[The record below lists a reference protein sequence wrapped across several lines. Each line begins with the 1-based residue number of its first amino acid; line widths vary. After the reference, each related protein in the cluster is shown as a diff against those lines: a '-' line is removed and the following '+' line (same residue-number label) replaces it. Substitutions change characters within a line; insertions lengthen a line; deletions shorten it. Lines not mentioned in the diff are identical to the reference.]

1 MAFLIYLSF
10 YLWLTS
16 TPLGHQGLLL
26 MLTAFFHETEMEI
39 IPQKQKEC
47 PIPPKKYKEIF
58 FTDVLKR
65 LFFPIFTKGNICINV
80 KKKFNQTENYTL
92 HKKKA
97 CELTNF
103 GLVR

>member
-16 TPLGHQGLLL
+16 TPLGHQSLLL

-58 FTDVLKR
+58 FPDALKGY
-65 LFFPIFTKGNICINV
+65 FSQYSQKG
-80 KKKFNQTENYTL
+80 TYAL
-92 HKKKA
+92 M
-97 CELTNF
+97 
-103 GLVR
+103 